1 MIRKRM
7 FLYSSSA
14 GAGRINL
21 GLVMIIPNYSCLFLI
36 FLDYFFQSVKMMK
49 VKNQSSA
56 TWKFFGGIV
65 GFLFLFGSF
74 NAVFL

>member
-1 MIRKRM
+1 
-7 FLYSSSA
+7 
-14 GAGRINL
+14 
-21 GLVMIIPNYSCLFLI
+21 MIIPNYSCLFLI

-65 GFLFLFGSF
+65 VFLFLFGSY